1 MSVALDDFSEATPAA
16 RRANAPPLPRPRP
29 LTERRLRHFFSLED
43 FQKAARR
50 HLPHMLYGFASGGV
64 ETDAALRDNREA
76 FGDYALIPRGL
87 VDVSARQQT
96 TSLFGVRYA
105 APFGIPPMGGSALFA
120 YRADE
125 VYARVAAAC
134 NIPMILSG
142 ASLVRLEEVRAAG
155 TTCWYQAYIPS
166 DEGRI
171 MRLLDRVEAAGFE
184 TLVVT
189 VDVPVGANRENNIR
203 NGYSLPL
210 RPSPRMV
217 WQGATHPRWLIET
230 ALRTYVRHGMPHIE
244 NLDAHRGPP
253 VVSATA
259 MRDEGPRERLS
270 WTDID
275 AIRRRWPG
283 KLVIKGIVAVA
294 DAVLARE
301 HGVDGVMVSNHG
313 GRQLDYAIAP
323 LRVLPEIRAVAGDM
337 AVILDSGVRRG
348 TDVLKALTLGA
359 QFVFVGR
366 PFLFATTVA
375 GEPGLRH
382 AIGLLSDEIHRDMA
396 LLGINDLGE
405 LGPEHI
411 RKIR

>member
-1 MSVALDDFSEATPAA
+1 MSVALDGFSEATPAA
-16 RRANAPPLPRPRP
+16 RRPNAPPLPRPRP
-29 LTERRLRHFFSLED
+29 LTERRLRRFLSLED
-43 FQKAARR
+43 FQHAARR
-50 HLPHMLYGFASGGV
+50 HLPGMLYSFASGGV

-76 FGDYALIPRGL
+76 FADYALIPRGL

-96 TSLFGVRYA
+96 TTLFGVRYA

-125 VYARVAAAC
+125 VYARVTAAC
-134 NIPMILSG
+134 GIPMILSG
-142 ASLVRLEEVRAAG
+142 ASLIRLEEVRAAG
-155 TTCWYQAYIPS
+155 ATAWYQAYIPA

-171 MRLLDRVEAAGFE
+171 MRLLDRIEAAGFE

-203 NGYSLPL
+203 NGYSIPL
-210 RPSPRMV
+210 RPSPRV
-217 WQGATHPRWLIET
+217 AWQGVTHPRWLVGT
-230 ALRTYVRHGMPHIE
+230 ALRTYVRHGMPHME

-253 VVSATA
+253 VLSPTA

-270 WTDID
+270 WNEIA

-294 DAVLARE
+294 DARLARE

-323 LRVLPEIRAVAGDM
+323 VRVLPEIRAVAGDM

-396 LLGINDLGE
+396 LAWHQQSRRTRPRTHPQDQ
-405 LGPEHI
+405 
-411 RKIR
+411 